1 MHINKHIFRRNSIRG
16 IYGQDLFPELFYKI
30 GVHAAEVVGDKL
42 VIGRDHRISSPE
54 LSSAFCDGLV
64 AGGCDVIDVGLVTR
78 GMAVFAGWR
87 LGRRTAYISASHLP
101 SEWNG
106 IKFSD
111 SDGTASPSSIIEE
124 LYNKVTSESKI
135 RKTHTGKY
143 QTFDIKPEYTS
154 FLLKK
159 IKPPVTSLCVLIDCG
174 NSTSSIIAPELFST
188 LGYKVTPLFKELD
201 GRFPNRPSEIDEE
214 ALQPTI
220 RYMKGHDVGVAY
232 DGDADRMTLIVPEEK
247 VLDAEQTSAIILNE
261 LLKTRHGDIVVN
273 AGCGCIID
281 FVASKHGRKTIRVPV
296 GTVYMLRKVKEIN
309 AAFGVESSMHM
320 CIPDLLPFD
329 DAVAVSAYAIYA
341 VSVLTSKSSDALNE
355 LIDELPRVVKRK
367 LNVTV
372 PDKTKFKIMD
382 TIRDY
387 AISNY
392 SGVDLIDGVRIN
404 FEGGWVQVRISDT
417 SPLIRIVTEAN
428 SDELAEEW
436 IQKFTK
442 FLPGEKS

>member
-1 MHINKHIFRRNSIRG
+1 MNINKHIFRRNSIRG
-16 IYGQDLFPELFYKI
+16 IYGQDISTELFYKI
-30 GVHAAEVVGDKL
+30 GFHTAEVAGNKL
-42 VIGRDHRISSPE
+42 VVGRDHRISSPE
-54 LSSAFCDGLV
+54 LTSAFCDGLV
-64 AGGCDVIDVGLVTR
+64 AGGCDIIDVGLVTR
-78 GMAVFAGWR
+78 GMAVFAGCKF
-87 LGRRTAYISASHLP
+87 GRRTAYISASHLP

-124 LYNKVTSESKI
+124 LYQKVTSETEI
-135 RKTHTGKY
+135 RKRHTGKL
-143 QTFDIKPEYTS
+143 QTLDIKPDYIS

-159 IKPPVTSLCVLIDCG
+159 IKPPVIPLSVLIDCG
-174 NSTSSIIAPELFST
+174 NSTSSIIAPELFTT
-188 LGYKVTPLFKELD
+188 LGYKVTPLFNELD

-214 ALQPTI
+214 TLQPTI

-232 DGDADRMTLIVPEEK
+232 DGDSDRMTLIVPEGK

-273 AGCGCIID
+273 AGCGRIIE
-281 FVASKHGRKTIRVPV
+281 FVASKHGRKIIRVPV
-296 GTVYMLRKVKEIN
+296 GTVYMLRKVKELN

-329 DAVAVSAYAIYA
+329 DAVAISAYAIYA
-341 VSVLTSKSSDALNE
+341 VSVLTSKSSNALKE

-372 PDKTKFKIMD
+372 ADNIKLKIMD

-392 SGVDLIDGVRIN
+392 SKVDLIDGIRIN
-404 FEGGWVQVRISDT
+404 FEGGWVHIRVSDT
-417 SPLIRIVTEAN
+417 SPMIRIVAEAN
-428 SDELAEEW
+428 SDGLAEEW
-436 IQKFTK
+436 IQKFAK
-442 FLPGEKS
+442 FLPGEK